1 MFAQLRAPSTFD
13 YVVPSV
19 HFERR
24 VDLFSSFVAPKAA
37 QHRNAMENEKL
48 VQEVFGKISSRL
60 RVLFA
65 GMRLELREQKCALFP
80 KGLFRAQLSDER
92 SVRPPWLRD
101 PLVHASHFS
110 RACQPTCVPSKL
122 PPLYSSCANSNAE
135 FAAISKSLRMRA

>member
-48 VQEVFGKISSRL
+48 VQEVFGRISSRL

-80 KGLFRAQLSDER
+80 KGFFALNFPTSGQCGRLGFAIRSFTRLTFRER
-92 SVRPPWLRD
+92 ANQQACLLNYLRCIRLALIQTRNS
-101 PLVHASHFS
+101 P
-110 RACQPTCVPSKL
+110 RYPKAC
-122 PPLYSSCANSNAE
+122 E
-135 FAAISKSLRMRA
+135 

>member
-1 MFAQLRAPSTFD
+1 MFAQLRAPLTFD
-13 YVVPSV
+13 YVVPTV

-48 VQEVFGKISSRL
+48 VQEVFGRISSRL

-92 SVRPPWLRD
+92 SVRPPWLCD

-110 RACQPTCVPSKL
+110 RACQPTGVPSKL
-122 PPLYSSCANSNAE
+122 PPYSSSANSNAVQ